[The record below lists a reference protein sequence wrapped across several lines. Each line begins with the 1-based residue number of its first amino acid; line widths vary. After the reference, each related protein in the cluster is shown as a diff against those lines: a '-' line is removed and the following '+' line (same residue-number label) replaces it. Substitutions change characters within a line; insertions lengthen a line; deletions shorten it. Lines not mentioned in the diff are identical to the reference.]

1 MGQTLLRILKIVCYV
16 ALGALLAGFA
26 VLAFLGVL
34 DICPRLDEGGI
45 SCVSPVFE
53 VIASI
58 AMAIVLLSVFMGLP
72 PCSPSAGSSF
82 WYSISCAD
90 GASDYGTSDDG
101 NCPPDLPTHNRGS
114 GRFDLA
120 ADGTF
125 TQASPSSTISS
136 ATMQLHASRA
146 RCRSGMSS
154 ATVTVT
160 STWSPILTG
169 ARKLSVCEM

>member
-45 SCVSPVFE
+45 SCVSPAFE

-58 AMAIVLLSVFMGLP
+58 AMAIVLLSVFMGLR

-82 WYSISCAD
+82 WHSISCGD
-90 GASDYGTSDDG
+90 GASDDG
-101 NCPPDLPTHNRGS
+101 NCPVALPTHSRGS
-114 GRFDLA
+114 GRLDLA

-125 TQASPSSTISS
+125 TQASPSRTISS
-136 ATMQLHASRA
+136 ATLQLQASRA
-146 RCRSGMSS
+146 RWRSGMSS

-160 STWSPILTG
+160 ST
-169 ARKLSVCEM
+169 

>member
-1 MGQTLLRILKIVCYV
+1 MCLGTRSLRPLIDWRRPPAGGAKGMPPMGRTLLRILKIICYV

-72 PCSPSAGSSF
+72 ALLALGGLIF
-82 WYSISCAD
+82 LA
-90 GASDYGTSDDG
+90 
-101 NCPPDLPTHNRGS
+101 
-114 GRFDLA
+114 FDL
-120 ADGTF
+120 
-125 TQASPSSTISS
+125 
-136 ATMQLHASRA
+136 LR
-146 RCRSGMSS
+146 R
-154 ATVTVT
+154 
-160 STWSPILTG
+160 W
-169 ARKLSVCEM
+169 RK

>member
-1 MGQTLLRILKIVCYV
+1 MGRTLLRILKIICYV

-72 PCSPSAGSSF
+72 ALLALGGLIF
-82 WYSISCAD
+82 LAFD
-90 GASDYGTSDDG
+90 LLRRGASDGG
-101 NCPPDLPTHNRGS
+101 NCPLALPTHTRGS
-114 GRFDLA
+114 GRLDLA

-125 TQASPSSTISS
+125 THASPSSTISS
-136 ATMQLHASRA
+136 PTLQLQASRA
-146 RCRSGMSS
+146 RWRSGINS

-160 STWSPILTG
+160 ST
-169 ARKLSVCEM
+169 

>member
-1 MGQTLLRILKIVCYV
+1 MWVRNAEPNRPEFAIGAKGIPPMGQTLLRILKIICYV

-72 PCSPSAGSSF
+72 ALFALGGLLFLAFDLLPRWRKGRFPVK
-82 WYSISCAD
+82 ISR
-90 GASDYGTSDDG
+90 DDWKL
-101 NCPPDLPTHNRGS
+101 PVALPT
-114 GRFDLA
+114 
-120 ADGTF
+120 
-125 TQASPSSTISS
+125 P
-136 ATMQLHASRA
+136 
-146 RCRSGMSS
+146 
-154 ATVTVT
+154 
-160 STWSPILTG
+160 
-169 ARKLSVCEM
+169 